1 MSHRRSNLF
10 FDLYVC
16 LSLPSTTESNLN
28 PEGGSHDVSNDKLQ
42 VIDLE
47 RKSKFGNLLDSL
59 RVRSE
64 GLPYYSRKHAYKIR
78 RKNLIDAQPVK
89 ER

>member
-1 MSHRRSNLF
+1 MLEDVSKRQYCHLIAVTMFQTKVKIIASAK
-10 FDLYVC
+10 
-16 LSLPSTTESNLN
+16 
-28 PEGGSHDVSNDKLQ
+28 HDVSNEKLP

-64 GLPYYSRKHAYKIR
+64 GLPSYSRKHAYKIR
-78 RKNLIDAQPVK
+78 RKNLIGAQPVK
-89 ER
+89 EK